1 MSSQFT
7 ETSRYAS
14 NQIDIAFRDD
24 VSLDDL
30 EEHTMSLRI
39 DGDQHVTLGS
49 STEEFSRVT
58 VIDLS
63 NIEATRKRSLLNDFK
78 ILQDLNVHHFLKH
91 KELYFDKANNTLYI
105 TYEKILDTP
114 FESYINNKAREHGNI
129 PEQDILIVL
138 VQLLT
143 MARYLSSLKLS
154 NPEWVRYIFMPAHIY
169 VSTMGILTFDYAAC
183 FEKALAKTINE
194 DAYECLAP
202 EFLVEPWGSSL
213 RTYNL
218 DITGTQSSEGLYD
231 SDRSTPQEQSIIC
244 AYNNIIDTYNVQEG
258 GSLLRGWERL
268 QSFDERSLVWSIG
281 YLVLRLCI
289 YNRHEARHNQIP
301 QASQDAVS
309 MNSQL
314 KVDGMMTDESIPSL
328 VAIGLM
334 EKVED
339 GILTQMTVEDDCNRD
354 AVTAFLQR
362 RIEDGK
368 RHNYLTETRYIE
380 LDNSVP
386 QEVCAIFE
394 QYELHHVYSPTLI
407 DFIGRALKANVE
419 VRPLVSTL
427 ISEEVFFNALSDIA
441 QFLEYRD
448 SHGNTPLH
456 FACAFGCDSFIY
468 DKRNVLVY
476 TKMGNDN
483 MQSGSM
489 IAAYMGHARCL
500 KEVIKYEYNC
510 RDSYGR
516 TALML
521 AASQGHAE
529 CVHHC
534 IMEAKQ
540 VDNNNKTAMIYAAD
554 NGHWEVVEILAPF
567 ESGRRPDDGEPAI
580 CVVTRKGYARCLR
593 CLLDTEQEFLP
604 EVLRIVTSHPA
615 ALGLKELSD
624 EAVVKSASDNIVKN
638 TNSPYY
644 DESFLKPEHCS
655 FIEFSPRDTDD
666 ERAKKIR
673 GLFLIIKT
681 HCRKVKL
688 MHQWETEEEFVQKI
702 LDGRN
707 IKYSAANSGQNL
719 SEISSM
725 YISFQEQ

>member
-1 MSSQFT
+1 MSSRFT
-7 ETSRYAS
+7 ETSRYA
-14 NQIDIAFRDD
+14 NDRIDIAFRDD

-39 DGDQHVTLGS
+39 DDDQHATLGS
-49 STEEFSRVT
+49 STEEFSQVT

-63 NIEATRKRSLLNDFK
+63 SIEAKRRSSLLSDFK
-78 ILQDLNVHHFLKH
+78 ILQDLHTRHFLKY
-91 KELYFDKANNTLYI
+91 KELYFDKTNSTLYI
-105 TYEKILDTP
+105 THEKVLDMP
-114 FESYINNKAREHGNI
+114 FESYMNSKVREHGDI
-129 PEQDILIVL
+129 PEQDILITL
-138 VQLLT
+138 VQLLA

-154 NPEWVRYIFMPAHIY
+154 NPEWVRYIFLPAHIY
-169 VSTMGILTFDYAAC
+169 VSAMGILTFDYAAC
-183 FEKALAKTINE
+183 FEKALAKTISE
-194 DAYECLAP
+194 DVYECLAP

-213 RTYNL
+213 RTYNF
-218 DITGTQSSEGLYD
+218 DITGTLSSGVLRD
-231 SDRSTPQEQSIIC
+231 SDRTTPQDQSVVC
-244 AYNNIIDTYNVQEG
+244 AYDNIIDTYSAQGG

-281 YLVLRLCI
+281 YLVLSMCI
-289 YNRHEARHNQIP
+289 YSRREAQCQSSQAP
-301 QASQDAVS
+301 QDIASMS
-309 MNSQL
+309 SQL
-314 KVDGMMTDESIPSL
+314 KVDGMTADESIPSL

-334 EKVED
+334 EKVEEDTFAQTTAKHGRD
-339 GILTQMTVEDDCNRD
+339 GD
-354 AVTAFLQR
+354 AVTAFLQQ

-368 RHNYLTETRYIE
+368 RHSYLAETRYIE

-386 QEVCAIFE
+386 QEVCAILD
-394 QYELHHVYSPTLI
+394 QYDLRSVYSLALI
-407 DFIGRALKANVE
+407 DFIGRALKASVE

-468 DKRNVLVY
+468 DKRNTLVY
-476 TKMGNDN
+476 AKMGNDN

-489 IAAYMGHARCL
+489 IAAYMGHTKCL
-500 KEVIKYEYNC
+500 EEVVKYEYNC
-510 RDSYGR
+510 RDGYGR

-521 AASQGHAE
+521 AASQGHVE

-540 VDNNNKTAMIYAAD
+540 VDNSNKTAMIYAAE

-567 ESGRRPDDGEPAI
+567 ESGRRPDNGEPAI
-580 CVVTRKGYARCLR
+580 CVVARKGDARCLR
-593 CLLDTEQEFLP
+593 GLLDTEQEFLP
-604 EVLRIVTSHPA
+604 EVLRIITSHPA

-624 EAVVKSASDNIVKN
+624 EALVKSASGNIVKN
-638 TNSPYY
+638 TSSPYY
-644 DESFLKPEHCS
+644 GESFLKPEHCS
-655 FIEFSPRDTDD
+655 FVEFNPRDTDD
-666 ERAKKIR
+666 ERARKVR
-673 GLFLIIKT
+673 GLFLIVKT
-681 HCRKVKL
+681 HCRRVKL
-688 MHQWETEEEFVQKI
+688 MHQWETEEEFVQKV

-707 IKYSAANSGQNL
+707 VKYSATNSSQNL

-725 YISFQEQ
+725 YISF